1 MLHKD
6 LYELTLVKRVKVSR
20 NNLGQPVG
28 SKARLLAR
36 YLGIIARNAN
46 MLPINY
52 ESWHQMPD
60 SNKNQ
65 ALDNIKER
73 FALEVSDT
81 YIKRAL
87 GKKWRDHKKRYKP
100 QREIVK
106 CPAGD
111 AKDRKQV
118 GTSSR
123 QKQKFTHT
131 TGSKSFAYVTEAE
144 ELSPGQKVGRL
155 ELFDITNRKKDG
167 SPMTSEA
174 GEIKLEDKK
183 AEYETIASSDSSVNL
198 EDINNRIITEV
209 LGPKMYG
216 RVQIQGSGVNPIQY
230 FGSSS
235 QQYMPSGSQA
245 QAEV

>member
-65 ALDNIKER
+65 ALDNI
-73 FALEVSDT
+73 
-81 YIKRAL
+81 
-87 GKKWRDHKKRYKP
+87 
-100 QREIVK
+100 
-106 CPAGD
+106 
-111 AKDRKQV
+111 KDRKQV

-230 FGSSS
+230 FGSSL